1 MGYRTCCTKK
11 IVQQIHQ
18 TNRNF
23 LTYDY
28 QDVVQKTLY
37 CVWHDYSFTTSL
49 LPIEEAESKL
59 NRHLL
64 LCRHLSTR
72 TVTHYDRSINQYNR
86 PFVLHNIRHPVMSV
100 ARESIRPIYV
110 DVLNDNH
117 IQFIQFIQSFAVT
130 IVQPTVAAAAAA
142 ATTAVLR
149 STPMLAAARLARC
162 CLR

>member
-1 MGYRTCCTKK
+1 
-11 IVQQIHQ
+11 
-18 TNRNF
+18 
-23 LTYDY
+23 
-28 QDVVQKTLY
+28 
-37 CVWHDYSFTTSL
+37 
-49 LPIEEAESKL
+49 
-59 NRHLL
+59 
-64 LCRHLSTR
+64 
-72 TVTHYDRSINQYNR
+72 
-86 PFVLHNIRHPVMSV
+86 MSV